1 MSDITTERAADAAV
15 AGGGDAAVTHG
26 RRGLWGRLYHGETA
40 IDFYGR
46 RRWGLTISA
55 ILIVVTVLSL
65 FTRGLNLGIDFE
77 GGVAWEV
84 PAGQVTEEQVRT
96 VLEDNG
102 VEADSAKIQTLTSDS
117 GSRLRVQVGDQ
128 TPEVVQ
134 QVQADLAEA
143 AAVDVSEVS
152 STSVSSSWGRSITE
166 KAIRALVIFL
176 VLVAL
181 FISWRFE
188 WRMALSAIIAMLHDV
203 LISVGV
209 YSLFGFEV
217 TPATVVAFLTIL
229 GFSLYDTI
237 VVFDKVNENTERFS
251 GARSPYADTIN
262 VSMNQVLMRSIN
274 TSLAAVLPV
283 LSLLVIGSG
292 VMGAVSLRDFALALL
307 VGLITGSYSSIY
319 IATPLL
325 AMFKDLEPRYRNLR
339 GQHATGLELERLVLG
354 GSPEG
359 HRREVARRRQASG
372 QTDGSVKE
380 GEVVI
385 REATTPQ
392 AVLTHP
398 PRPRKKKRR

>member
-1 MSDITTERAADAAV
+1 
-15 AGGGDAAVTHG
+15 
-26 RRGLWGRLYHGETA
+26 
-40 IDFYGR
+40 
-46 RRWGLTISA
+46 
-55 ILIVVTVLSL
+55 
-65 FTRGLNLGIDFE
+65 
-77 GGVAWEV
+77 
-84 PAGQVTEEQVRT
+84 
-96 VLEDNG
+96 
-102 VEADSAKIQTLTSDS
+102 
-117 GSRLRVQVGDQ
+117 VQVGDQ
-128 TPEVVQ
+128 SPET
-134 QVQADLAEA
+134 VQAVQEALASA
-143 AAVDVSEVS
+143 AKVDVSEVS

-166 KAIRALVIFL
+166 KAVRALVIFL
-176 VLVAL
+176 VLVAI

-188 WRMALSAIIAMLHDV
+188 WRMAVAAIIAMIHDV

-209 YSLFGFEV
+209 YSVVGFEV